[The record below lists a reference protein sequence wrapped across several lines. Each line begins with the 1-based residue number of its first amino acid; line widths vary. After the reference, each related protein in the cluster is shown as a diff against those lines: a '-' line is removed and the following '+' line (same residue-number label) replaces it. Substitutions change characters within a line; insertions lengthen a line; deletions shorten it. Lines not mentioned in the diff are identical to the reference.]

1 MANLN
6 FVLLTL
12 VFIEA
17 VVTVVVWG
25 GEVRLR
31 GGPRGGGGR
40 RGRRGR
46 GAVLGAAAG
55 VGG

>member
-1 MANLN
+1 MAKLN
-6 FVLLTL
+6 IVLLTL

-40 RGRRGR
+40 RGRGGR